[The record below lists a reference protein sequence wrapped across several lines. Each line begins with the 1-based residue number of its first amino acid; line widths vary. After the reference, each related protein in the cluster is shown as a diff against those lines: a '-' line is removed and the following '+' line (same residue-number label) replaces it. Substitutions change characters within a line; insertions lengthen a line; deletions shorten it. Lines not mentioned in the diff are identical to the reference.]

1 MEQLE
6 AVRRALEPFDKI
18 IEVVSKRLPT
28 PCDEDG
34 TPIVALHGHVL
45 EQRSEQSQFTWH
57 QATLPPTHRPDAIIA
72 CC

>member
-6 AVRRALEPFDKI
+6 AVCRALEPFDKI

-45 EQRSEQSQFTWH
+45 EQRSEHSQFTWH
-57 QATLPPTHRPDAIIA
+57 QATPAHALP
-72 CC
+72 